1 MGLGGWPD
9 QARPYSSKQGLEPV
23 RSTRGQQDS
32 VEVRSPQ
39 LLGGGGPGHWEGYC
53 RSPGS
58 TMEACRRLRVRTG
71 RWANHLEG
79 RSRGLWDRLEVGPEE
94 KAINV
99 RGDSNLLP
107 ERLKGVGAPGTGAM
121 REKRGPCMPNPLSHP
136 SPQDRERSLASLPL
150 QPNNHTGMRL
160 RTSCHTVM
168 TPGPQARRQSKKLTE
183 TETGLLPVDSP
194 LIASQ
199 DPPFPNPKL
208 PSPLEPHP
216 QPLGSPSPA
225 PQLPSQ
231 RQSHC
236 QSLLSL

>member
-39 LLGGGGPGHWEGYC
+39 LLEGGGPGHWEGYC

-58 TMEACRRLRVRTG
+58 TMEACRRLRVRMG

-99 RGDSNLLP
+99 RGDSNLLR
-107 ERLKGVGAPGTGAM
+107 ERLKGVGAPGTEGEEGTLYAQ
-121 REKRGPCMPNPLSHP
+121 PPFP
-136 SPQDRERSLASLPL
+136 SQPTGQRKESCLASLTTK
-150 QPNNHTGMRL
+150 QPYWDETKNILPHCHDT
-160 RTSCHTVM
+160 RTSGQEAEQKTHRNRNRAPSCGQPSHSLSRPTI
-168 TPGPQARRQSKKLTE
+168 SKPEAALT
-183 TETGLLPVDSP
+183 SR
-194 LIASQ
+194 A
-199 DPPFPNPKL
+199 
-208 PSPLEPHP
+208 
-216 QPLGSPSPA
+216 PSPA
-225 PQLPSQ
+225 TGVSIPRTPTPKPTPESLPE
-231 RQSHC
+231 
-236 QSLLSL
+236 LIKPLIN